1 MFGDRVAYDPAAVNA
16 DPLNGQTHFTQYA
29 IDEYRKYLEGVI
41 AERKLSVTIEE
52 AMKRATLTSFAT
64 WLVGHLDKVRV
75 VETSYST
82 GNVGLRL
89 TDGAAITLCPP
100 AVEEVRGTMQE
111 SHAVGITDGSI
122 KSGDLP
128 KAGTTLRI

>member
-52 AMKRATLTSFAT
+52 AMKRAT
-64 WLVGHLDKVRV
+64 
-75 VETSYST
+75 